1 MILHHSKV
9 KHWTGLRW
17 IVPFFFNLP
26 NRRCCCV
33 KTAISLPGDA
43 VGPGGGRSRLIR
55 SHSTEKSGLE
65 AVWLIRQEC
74 KHNITMSDTQ
84 TPVFDS
90 GHPLDSP
97 SPALNPSC
105 PLIHSPSLP
114 TLTPVTTR
122 RRGFYHEVDE
132 VDNVFPHHS
141 GHMSPHGQ
149 TEEPSPV
156 SRCVVR
162 LCCGLRLARLSPI
175 WSKAA
180 D

>member
-1 MILHHSKV
+1 MFRS
-9 KHWTGLRW
+9 
-17 IVPFFFNLP
+17 FFNLP

-33 KTAISLPGDA
+33 TAISLPGAA
-43 VGPGGGRSRLIR
+43 VGPGGGRSQLIR
-55 SHSTEKSGLE
+55 SHFTEKSGLE

-90 GHPLDSP
+90 RYPLDSP
-97 SPALNPSC
+97 SPALNPFC
-105 PLIHSPSLP
+105 PLIHSLSLP
-114 TLTPVTTR
+114 TPTPVTTR
-122 RRGFYHEVDE
+122 RGGFYHEIDE

-141 GHMSPHGQ
+141 RHMSPHGQ

-156 SRCVVR
+156 SRHVVR
-162 LCCGLRLARLSPI
+162 LCCGLRLARSSPP
-175 WSKAA
+175 WSKMT

>member
-1 MILHHSKV
+1 M
-9 KHWTGLRW
+9 RW

-33 KTAISLPGDA
+33 KTAISLPGTA
-43 VGPGGGRSRLIR
+43 VGPGGGRSQLIR
-55 SHSTEKSGLE
+55 SHFTEKSGLE
-65 AVWLIRQEC
+65 AAWLIRQEC

-90 GHPLDSP
+90 RHPLDSP

-114 TLTPVTTR
+114 TPTPVTTR
-122 RRGFYHEVDE
+122 RGGFYHEIDE

-141 GHMSPHGQ
+141 GHMSLHDQ

-162 LCCGLRLARLSPI
+162 LCCGLRFARLSPI
-175 WSKAA
+175 WSKMA